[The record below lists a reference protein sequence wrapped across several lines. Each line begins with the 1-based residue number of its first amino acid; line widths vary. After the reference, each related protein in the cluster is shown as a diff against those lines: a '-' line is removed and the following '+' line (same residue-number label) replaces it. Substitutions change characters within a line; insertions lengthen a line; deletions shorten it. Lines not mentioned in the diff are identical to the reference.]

1 MATLHYSEWRR
12 KDTRE
17 LLWIVYSQGLRIEGE
32 LCRIKQSIRKLT
44 RMEGDIMSA
53 LDDTKQM
60 LSDLESE
67 VGQDIEVDSSAETA
81 IRRLADM
88 IGNGAATS
96 ADLAELK
103 SRMMVLRDQLH
114 VAAPKLA
121 KAIADT
127 SGSSSSSSGGSTD
140 TSGTGS
146 IDTSG
151 SGPAP

>member
-67 VGQDIEVDSSAETA
+67 VGQDI
-81 IRRLADM
+81 
-88 IGNGAATS
+88 AATA

-146 IDTSG
+146 TDTSG